1 MSQRFTDRIAAFGLA
16 ALVTLALL
24 GGVDRYASS
33 APIQAE
39 LLAASQ
45 ASCVVGVRS

>member
-1 MSQRFTDRIAAFGLA
+1 MSQRITDRITAFGLA

-24 GGVDRYASS
+24 GGVDRYATS

-45 ASCVVGVRS
+45 ASCGVGAQS